1 MYGVTLTN
9 DGSII
14 SSSWER
20 QIDGMDGTAF
30 EASVA
35 NSSAVVYHDFV
46 DFTNPKITP
55 LIVLPTPSMAPFPR
69 QTLFQC
75 HSNSTDVSK
84 CVINRNTFLEWNCN
98 EHLSL
103 HKMASLD
110 ESFILFFNAL
120 TMALVQV
127 NAAIRERSLVLL
139 FTAIE
144 IFAKS
149 PCSASR

>member
-1 MYGVTLTN
+1 MARLSHHLGKGRLMEWTAQPLKPL
-9 DGSII
+9 S
-14 SSSWER
+14 
-20 QIDGMDGTAF
+20 QILLLLFIMILF
-30 EASVA
+30 
-35 NSSAVVYHDFV
+35 

-75 HSNSTDVSK
+75 HSNSSNISK

-98 EHLSL
+98 EYLSL

-120 TMALVQV
+120 TIALVQV
-127 NAAIRERSLVLL
+127 NAAIRERSLVWLI
-139 FTAIE
+139 TAIE

>member
-1 MYGVTLTN
+1 MARLSHHLGKGRLMEWTAQPLKPL
-9 DGSII
+9 S
-14 SSSWER
+14 
-20 QIDGMDGTAF
+20 QILPLLFIMILF
-30 EASVA
+30 
-35 NSSAVVYHDFV
+35 

-84 CVINRNTFLEWNCN
+84 CVINRKTFLEWNCN
-98 EHLSL
+98 DHLPL

-110 ESFILFFNAL
+110 EFFILFFNVL

-139 FTAIE
+139 ITAIE

-149 PCSASR
+149 PCLASR

>member
-1 MYGVTLTN
+1 
-9 DGSII
+9 
-14 SSSWER
+14 
-20 QIDGMDGTAF
+20 MDGTAF

-35 NSSAVVYHDFV
+35 NSSAVVYHDFFWFHQPKNNSFNCPANTIHGTFSKV
-46 DFTNPKITP
+46 DF
-55 LIVLPTPSMAPFPR
+55 VLV
-69 QTLFQC
+69 
-75 HSNSTDVSK
+75 HSNSSNISK

-103 HKMASLD
+103 HKMASSD

-120 TMALVQV
+120 TIALVQV
-127 NAAIRERSLVLL
+127 NAAIRERSLVWLI
-139 FTAIE
+139 TAIE